1 MFGITRK
8 SLAVFMSALTMTL
21 VLILVLATTASA
33 GSPIVHRV
41 HVGGPDC
48 CADPDL
54 GLKPGCDKNFSL
66 VAIERADGSVSGQF
80 TDRWG
85 EGLGGFHAVID
96 CLSVDGNEAWVS
108 GVIIQGTWGDIDL
121 TGWPVVARVR
131 DNGTSAN
138 DPPDQISG
146 VQPGPACTDRPPLE
160 LYDVPQGQVKVK

>member
-8 SLAVFMSALTMTL
+8 SWAVFMSALTMTL

-48 CADPDL
+48 CVGD

-66 VAIERADGSVSGQF
+66 VAIERADGSVSGQLI
-80 TDRWG
+80 DRWG
-85 EGLGGFHAVID
+85 GGVGGYHAVID
-96 CLSVDGNEAWVS
+96 CLSVDGNDAWVS
-108 GVIIQGTWGDIDL
+108 GVIVQGTWEDIDL
-121 TGWPVVARVR
+121 TGWPVVVRVR

-138 DPPDQISG
+138 DPPDQISFSHPDPECTE
-146 VQPGPACTDRPPLE
+146 QPDLE
-160 LYDVPQGQVKVK
+160 LYDMPQGQVKVK